1 MTEISAQ
8 DKPRLLQ
15 RFPQVE
21 LSYETIPHTKV
32 SPDYNICMGI
42 PIGTK
47 GYAWMTFQ
55 GTEDVCFL
63 LETNK
68 ERNITRIT
76 KYPLPSRSLLA
87 NGTLLY
93 GTIVGPAEFV
103 VEDLLYYEGIP
114 TKTQLLNERLGFLEK
129 FFEEYVGPVVRFHM
143 APMWPIEKLNLYD
156 AVYEV
161 PKNPKDSTVIK
172 DLKGPTV
179 IENPKDSTVI
189 KNPKDS
195 TVIKD
200 LKGPTVIENPK
211 DSTVIKNPKDSTV
224 IKNPKDSTVIKCM
237 KDTTVIKNPSDS
249 TPLDPKG
256 PIENN
261 SLGQFHHIQYR
272 CLSKTAPYLNVF
284 PTKKGFAS
292 TSSASVI
299 KDYLLPWRHAVISKP
314 QYRVSTVFLVRA
326 DIQFDIY
333 RLFAY
338 GGNKAEIY
346 YGVACIPN
354 YKTSVMM
361 NRLFRR
367 IHENESLDAA
377 EESEDEADFE
387 NVEPDKYV
395 DLAKELL
402 MEFRFHSKWK
412 KWVPVQV
419 VDKRQKVVHIS
430 SL

>member
-1 MTEISAQ
+1 MTEISTQ
-8 DKPRLLQ
+8 EKPRLLQ

-32 SPDYNICMGI
+32 SPDYNLCMGI
-42 PIGTK
+42 PVGTK
-47 GYAWMTFQ
+47 GYAWMTFH

-87 NGTLLY
+87 NGTLFY

-103 VEDLLYYEGIP
+103 IEDLLYYEGIP
-114 TKTQLLNERLGFLEK
+114 TKTQLFNERLWFIQK
-129 FFEEYVGPVVRFHM
+129 FFEEYTGPVVRFHM
-143 APMWPIEKLNLYD
+143 TPMWPIEKSNLYD
-156 AVYEV
+156 TVYEV
-161 PKNPKDSTVIK
+161 PKHLLGPTK
-172 DLKGPTV
+172 DL
-179 IENPKDSTVI
+179 E
-189 KNPKDS
+189 
-195 TVIKD
+195 
-200 LKGPTVIENPK
+200 L
-211 DSTVIKNPKDSTV
+211 
-224 IKNPKDSTVIKCM
+224 
-237 KDTTVIKNPSDS
+237 PS
-249 TPLDPKG
+249 
-256 PIENN
+256 
-261 SLGQFHHIQYR
+261 FHHIQYR
-272 CLSKTAPYLNVF
+272 CLEKTAPYLNVF
-284 PTKKGFAS
+284 PTKKGFS
-292 TSSASVI
+292 STTSSTSVI
-299 KDYLLPWRHAVISKP
+299 KDYLLPWRNAVFSKP
-314 QYRVSTVFLVRA
+314 QYRIPTVFLVRA

-338 GGNKAEIY
+338 GVNKAEIY

-367 IHENESLDAA
+367 IPENECLDAA

-402 MEFRFHSKWK
+402 MEFKFHSKWK
-412 KWVPVQV
+412 KWVPVRV

-430 SL
+430 QL

>member
-1 MTEISAQ
+1 MTEISVQ
-8 DKPRLLQ
+8 DRVRLLQ
-15 RFPQVE
+15 RFPKVE

-32 SPDYNICMGI
+32 SPDYNVCMGI
-42 PIGTK
+42 PVGTK
-47 GYAWMTFQ
+47 GYAWMTFH

-63 LETNK
+63 IETNK

-76 KYPLPSRSLLA
+76 KYPLPSRSRLA

-103 VEDLLYYEGIP
+103 VEDLLYYQGIP
-114 TKTQLLNERLGFLEK
+114 TKTQLLNERLGFLQR
-129 FFEEYVGPVVRFHM
+129 FFEEYVGPFVRFHM
-143 APMWPIEKLNLYD
+143 APMWPIERSNSYD
-156 AVYEV
+156 AIYEV
-161 PKNPKDSTVIK
+161 PKNPLDSTVNK
-172 DLKGPTV
+172 
-179 IENPKDSTVI
+179 
-189 KNPKDS
+189 
-195 TVIKD
+195 
-200 LKGPTVIENPK
+200 
-211 DSTVIKNPKDSTV
+211 
-224 IKNPKDSTVIKCM
+224 
-237 KDTTVIKNPSDS
+237 
-249 TPLDPKG
+249 DPKG

-261 SLGQFHHIQYR
+261 PLGQFHHIQYR
-272 CLSKTAPYLNVF
+272 CLEKTAPYLNVF
-284 PTKKGFAS
+284 PTKKGFAAPAA
-292 TSSASVI
+292 ASVI
-299 KDYLLPWRHAVISKP
+299 KDYLLPWRHATFSKP
-314 QYRVSTVFLVRA
+314 QYRILTVFLVRA

-338 GGNKAEIY
+338 GGNKAEVY

-367 IHENESLDAA
+367 IPENECLDAA

-412 KWVPVQV
+412 KWVPVRV

-430 SL
+430 QL

>member
-1 MTEISAQ
+1 MTEINIQ
-8 DKPRLLQ
+8 DRVRLLQ
-15 RFPQVE
+15 RFPKVE

-32 SPDYNICMGI
+32 SPDYNVCMGI

-47 GYAWMTFQ
+47 GYAWMTFY

-76 KYPLPSRSLLA
+76 KYPIPSRSVLA

-103 VEDLLYYEGIP
+103 IEDLLYYQGVP
-114 TKTQLLNERLGFLEK
+114 TKTQLLNERLGFLQR
-129 FFEEYVGPVVRFHM
+129 FFEEYVGPIVRFHM
-143 APMWPIEKLNLYD
+143 APMWTIEKSTLYD
-156 AVYEV
+156 ALYEV
-161 PKNPKDSTVIK
+161 PKNPSDKDPKGPTDKGK
-172 DLKGPTV
+172 DPKGPTDKGKDPKGPTV
-179 IENPKDSTVI
+179 NNP
-189 KNPKDS
+189 
-195 TVIKD
+195 
-200 LKGPTVIENPK
+200 
-211 DSTVIKNPKDSTV
+211 
-224 IKNPKDSTVIKCM
+224 
-237 KDTTVIKNPSDS
+237 
-249 TPLDPKG
+249 
-256 PIENN
+256 
-261 SLGQFHHIQYR
+261 LGQFHHIQYR
-272 CLSKTAPYLNVF
+272 CLEKTAPYLNVF
-284 PTKKGFAS
+284 PTKKGFAAPAAS
-292 TSSASVI
+292 SVI
-299 KDYLLPWRHAVISKP
+299 KDYLLPWRHSVFSKP
-314 QYRVSTVFLVRA
+314 QYRTSTVFLVRA

-338 GGNKAEIY
+338 GGNKAEVY

-367 IHENESLDAA
+367 IPENECLDAA
-377 EESEDEADFE
+377 EESESEEDFE

-412 KWVPVQV
+412 KWVPVRV

-430 SL
+430 QL

>member
-42 PIGTK
+42 PVGTK

-143 APMWPIEKLNLYD
+143 APMWPIDKPNLYD

-161 PKNPKDSTVIK
+161 S
-172 DLKGPTV
+172 
-179 IENPKDSTVI
+179 
-189 KNPKDS
+189 
-195 TVIKD
+195 
-200 LKGPTVIENPK
+200 
-211 DSTVIKNPKDSTV
+211 
-224 IKNPKDSTVIKCM
+224 KCLS
-237 KDTTVIKNPSDS
+237 DTTVNKCLSDT

-256 PIENN
+256 PTENN

-272 CLSKTAPYLNVF
+272 CLAKTAPYLNVF

-292 TSSASVI
+292 TIVI

-367 IHENESLDAA
+367 IPENESLDAA

-412 KWVPVQV
+412 KWVPGCV

-430 SL
+430 QL

>member
-1 MTEISAQ
+1 MTEISIQ

-15 RFPQVE
+15 RFPKVE

-32 SPDYNICMGI
+32 SPDYNLCMGI
-42 PIGTK
+42 PVGTK
-47 GYAWMTFQ
+47 GYAWMTFH

-68 ERNITRIT
+68 EKNITRII
-76 KYPLPSRSLLA
+76 KYPLPSRSRLA
-87 NGTLLY
+87 NGTLFY

-114 TKTQLLNERLGFLEK
+114 TKTQLLNERLGFLAR
-129 FFEEYVGPVVRFHM
+129 FFEEYTGPVVRFHM
-143 APMWPIEKLNLYD
+143 APLWAIDKSTLYD

-161 PKNPKDSTVIK
+161 PKNPMDSTVKGATDK
-172 DLKGPTV
+172 DPKGPTDKGPKGPTDKDPKGPTDKDPKGPTDKGPTV
-179 IENPKDSTVI
+179 NDNHP
-189 KNPKDS
+189 
-195 TVIKD
+195 
-200 LKGPTVIENPK
+200 
-211 DSTVIKNPKDSTV
+211 
-224 IKNPKDSTVIKCM
+224 
-237 KDTTVIKNPSDS
+237 
-249 TPLDPKG
+249 
-256 PIENN
+256 
-261 SLGQFHHIQYR
+261 LGQFHHIQYR
-272 CLSKTAPYLNVF
+272 CLAKTAPYLNVF

-292 TSSASVI
+292 SITTVVI
-299 KDYLLPWRHAVISKP
+299 KDYLLPWRHANPSKP
-314 QYRVSTVFLVRA
+314 QYRLPTVFLVRA

-338 GGNKAEIY
+338 GGNKSEVY

-367 IHENESLDAA
+367 IPENECLDAA

-412 KWVPVQV
+412 KWVPGRV

-430 SL
+430 QL

>member
-1 MTEISAQ
+1 M
-8 DKPRLLQ
+8 
-15 RFPQVE
+15 
-21 LSYETIPHTKV
+21 
-32 SPDYNICMGI
+32 
-42 PIGTK
+42 
-47 GYAWMTFQ
+47 
-55 GTEDVCFL
+55 
-63 LETNK
+63 
-68 ERNITRIT
+68 
-76 KYPLPSRSLLA
+76 
-87 NGTLLY
+87 
-93 GTIVGPAEFV
+93 
-103 VEDLLYYEGIP
+103 EDLLYYEGIP

-143 APMWPIEKLNLYD
+143 APMWPIDKPNLYD

-161 PKNPKDSTVIK
+161 S
-172 DLKGPTV
+172 
-179 IENPKDSTVI
+179 
-189 KNPKDS
+189 
-195 TVIKD
+195 
-200 LKGPTVIENPK
+200 
-211 DSTVIKNPKDSTV
+211 
-224 IKNPKDSTVIKCM
+224 KCLS
-237 KDTTVIKNPSDS
+237 DT

-256 PIENN
+256 PTENN

-272 CLSKTAPYLNVF
+272 CLAKTAPYLNVF

-292 TSSASVI
+292 AVVI

-354 YKTSVMM
+354 YNTSVMM

-367 IHENESLDAA
+367 IPENESLDAA

-412 KWVPVQV
+412 KWVPGRV

-430 SL
+430 QL

>member
-1 MTEISAQ
+1 MTEISVQ

-42 PIGTK
+42 PVGTK

-143 APMWPIEKLNLYD
+143 APMWPIDKPNLYD

-161 PKNPKDSTVIK
+161 S
-172 DLKGPTV
+172 
-179 IENPKDSTVI
+179 
-189 KNPKDS
+189 
-195 TVIKD
+195 
-200 LKGPTVIENPK
+200 
-211 DSTVIKNPKDSTV
+211 
-224 IKNPKDSTVIKCM
+224 KCLS
-237 KDTTVIKNPSDS
+237 DTTVNKCLSDTTVNKCLS
-249 TPLDPKG
+249 DTTVNKCLSDTTPLDPKG
-256 PIENN
+256 PTENN

-272 CLSKTAPYLNVF
+272 CLAKTAPYLNVF

-367 IHENESLDAA
+367 IPENESLDAA

-412 KWVPVQV
+412 KWVPGRV

-430 SL
+430 QL

>member
-42 PIGTK
+42 PVGTK

-156 AVYEV
+156 AIYEV
-161 PKNPKDSTVIK
+161 PK

-179 IENPKDSTVI
+179 IK
-189 KNPKDS
+189 
-195 TVIKD
+195 
-200 LKGPTVIENPK
+200 NPK

-224 IKNPKDSTVIKCM
+224 IKNPKDSTVIKNP
-237 KDTTVIKNPSDS
+237 KDSTATE

-272 CLSKTAPYLNVF
+272 CLAKTAPYLNVF

-292 TSSASVI
+292 AVVI

-354 YKTSVMM
+354 YMTSVMM

-367 IHENESLDAA
+367 IPENESLDAA

-419 VDKRQKVVHIS
+419 VDKRQKVVHIT

>member
-1 MTEISAQ
+1 MTEILAQ
-8 DKPRLLQ
+8 ERIRLLQ
-15 RFPQVE
+15 RFPKVE

-32 SPDYNICMGI
+32 SPDYNVCIGI
-42 PIGTK
+42 PVGTK
-47 GYAWMTFQ
+47 GYAWMTFH

-103 VEDLLYYEGIP
+103 VEDILYYQGIP
-114 TKTQLLNERLGFLEK
+114 SKTQLLNERLGFLQR

-143 APMWPIEKLNLYD
+143 APMWPIEKSTLYD
-156 AVYEV
+156 AIYEV
-161 PKNPKDSTVIK
+161 PKCLLDTTVSNNPLDKAPVGPTDKAPVGPK
-172 DLKGPTV
+172 APKGPTDKAPV
-179 IENPKDSTVI
+179 GPKA
-189 KNPKDS
+189 P
-195 TVIKD
+195 
-200 LKGPTVIENPK
+200 KGPT
-211 DSTVIKNPKDSTV
+211 
-224 IKNPKDSTVIKCM
+224 
-237 KDTTVIKNPSDS
+237 
-249 TPLDPKG
+249 DPKG
-256 PIENN
+256 LIEP
-261 SLGQFHHIQYR
+261 LGQFHHIQYR
-272 CLSKTAPYLNVF
+272 CLEKIAPYLNVF

-292 TSSASVI
+292 ATSAVVI
-299 KDYLLPWRHAVISKP
+299 KDYLLPWRHAVFSKP
-314 QYRVSTVFLVRA
+314 QYRLATVFVVRA

-338 GGNKAEIY
+338 GGNKSEIY
-346 YGVACIPN
+346 YGVACILN

-367 IHENESLDAA
+367 IPENERLDAA

-387 NVEPDKYV
+387 NVDPDKYV
-395 DLAKELL
+395 DLVKELM
-402 MEFRFHSKWK
+402 MEFRFHLKWK
-412 KWVPVQV
+412 KWVPVRV

-430 SL
+430 QL

>member
-143 APMWPIEKLNLYD
+143 APMWPIDKPNLYD

-161 PKNPKDSTVIK
+161 PKDLKGPTVNKNPKDSTVNK
-172 DLKGPTV
+172 DLKGP
-179 IENPKDSTVI
+179 TVI

-195 TVIKD
+195 TAI
-200 LKGPTVIENPK
+200 
-211 DSTVIKNPKDSTV
+211 
-224 IKNPKDSTVIKCM
+224 
-237 KDTTVIKNPSDS
+237 
-249 TPLDPKG
+249 PLDPSG

-272 CLSKTAPYLNVF
+272 CLAKTAPYLNVF

-292 TSSASVI
+292 TIVI

-367 IHENESLDAA
+367 IPENESLDAA

>member
-1 MTEISAQ
+1 MTEISVQ
-8 DKPRLLQ
+8 DRVRILQ
-15 RFPQVE
+15 RFPKVE

-32 SPDYNICMGI
+32 SPDYNLCMGI
-42 PIGTK
+42 PVGTK
-47 GYAWMTFQ
+47 GYAWMTFH

-76 KYPLPSRSLLA
+76 KYPIPSRSRLA

-103 VEDLLYYEGIP
+103 VEDLLYYQGIP
-114 TKTQLLNERLGFLEK
+114 TKTQLLNERLGFLQR

-143 APMWPIEKLNLYD
+143 APMWPIEKTILYD

-161 PKNPKDSTVIK
+161 PKDPKGPTDK
-172 DLKGPTV
+172 DPKGPTDKDPKGPTDKDPKGPTV
-179 IENPKDSTVI
+179 NK
-189 KNPKDS
+189 
-195 TVIKD
+195 
-200 LKGPTVIENPK
+200 
-211 DSTVIKNPKDSTV
+211 
-224 IKNPKDSTVIKCM
+224 
-237 KDTTVIKNPSDS
+237 
-249 TPLDPKG
+249 DPKG
-256 PIENN
+256 PTENN
-261 SLGQFHHIQYR
+261 PLGQFHHIQYR
-272 CLSKTAPYLNVF
+272 CLEKTAPYLNVF
-284 PTKKGFAS
+284 PTKKGFAAPAA
-292 TSSASVI
+292 ASVI
-299 KDYLLPWRHAVISKP
+299 KDYLLPWRHANPSKP
-314 QYRVSTVFLVRA
+314 QYRLLTVFLVRA

-338 GGNKAEIY
+338 GGNKAEVY

-367 IHENESLDAA
+367 IPENECLDAA

-412 KWVPVQV
+412 KWVPVRV

-430 SL
+430 QL

>member
-1 MTEISAQ
+1 MGLGVAGGRPGGKAPGKIDIKPTSEDTGSNMTEISIQ
-8 DKPRLLQ
+8 DRVRLLQ
-15 RFPQVE
+15 RFPKVE

-32 SPDYNICMGI
+32 SPDYNLCMGI
-42 PIGTK
+42 PVGTK
-47 GYAWMTFQ
+47 GYAWMTFH

-68 ERNITRIT
+68 EKNITRII

-87 NGTLLY
+87 NGTLFY

-114 TKTQLLNERLGFLEK
+114 TKTQLLNERLGFLAR

-143 APMWPIEKLNLYD
+143 APLWAIEKSTLYD

-161 PKNPKDSTVIK
+161 PKDPKGATDT
-172 DLKGPTV
+172 
-179 IENPKDSTVI
+179 
-189 KNPKDS
+189 
-195 TVIKD
+195 
-200 LKGPTVIENPK
+200 
-211 DSTVIKNPKDSTV
+211 
-224 IKNPKDSTVIKCM
+224 KCLL
-237 KDTTVIKNPSDS
+237 DTTVPKNPMD
-249 TPLDPKG
+249 KG
-256 PIENN
+256 PAVKDHHP
-261 SLGQFHHIQYR
+261 LGQFHHIQYR
-272 CLSKTAPYLNVF
+272 CLAKTAPYLNVF

-292 TSSASVI
+292 SIPTVVI
-299 KDYLLPWRHAVISKP
+299 KDYLLPWRHANPSKP
-314 QYRVSTVFLVRA
+314 QYRLPTVFLVRA

-338 GGNKAEIY
+338 GGNKAEVY

-367 IHENESLDAA
+367 IPENECLDAA

-395 DLAKELL
+395 DLAKELS
-402 MEFRFHSKWK
+402 MEFRFHLKWK
-412 KWVPVQV
+412 KWVPGRV
-419 VDKRQKVVHIS
+419 VDPRQKVVHIGQ
-430 SL
+430 L

>member
-1 MTEISAQ
+1 MAEISPQ

-15 RFPQVE
+15 RFPKVE

-32 SPDYNICMGI
+32 SPDYNVCMGI
-42 PIGTK
+42 PSGTK
-47 GYAWMTFQ
+47 GYAWMTFH
-55 GTEDVCFL
+55 GTEDCCFL

-76 KYPLPSRSLLA
+76 KYPIPSRSLLA
-87 NGTLLY
+87 NGTLFY

-103 VEDLLYYEGIP
+103 VEDILYYQGIP
-114 TKTQLLNERLGFLEK
+114 SKTQLLNERLGFLQR

-143 APMWPIEKLNLYD
+143 APMWPIEKSTLYD
-156 AVYEV
+156 AVYDV
-161 PKNPKDSTVIK
+161 PKNPLDSTVA
-172 DLKGPTV
+172 
-179 IENPKDSTVI
+179 
-189 KNPKDS
+189 
-195 TVIKD
+195 
-200 LKGPTVIENPK
+200 
-211 DSTVIKNPKDSTV
+211 
-224 IKNPKDSTVIKCM
+224 KCLSGM
-237 KDTTVIKNPSDS
+237 TDK
-249 TPLDPKG
+249 DPKG

-261 SLGQFHHIQYR
+261 PLDSTAKDPTVNNPLGQFHHIQYR
-272 CLSKTAPYLNVF
+272 CLQKIAPYLNVF

-292 TSSASVI
+292 ATSAVVI
-299 KDYLLPWRHAVISKP
+299 KDYLLPWRHAVFSKP
-314 QYRVSTVFLVRA
+314 QYRSPTVFLVRA

-338 GGNKAEIY
+338 GGNKTEVY

-367 IHENESLDAA
+367 IPENECLDAA

-395 DLAKELL
+395 DLAKELM

-412 KWVPVQV
+412 KWVPGRV

-430 SL
+430 QL

>member
-1 MTEISAQ
+1 MTEINIQ
-8 DKPRLLQ
+8 DRVRLLQ
-15 RFPQVE
+15 RFPKVE

-32 SPDYNICMGI
+32 SPDYNVCMGI

-47 GYAWMTFQ
+47 GYAWMTFY

-76 KYPLPSRSLLA
+76 KYPIPSRSVLA

-103 VEDLLYYEGIP
+103 IEDLLYYQGIP
-114 TKTQLLNERLGFLEK
+114 TKTQLLNERLGFLQR

-143 APMWPIEKLNLYD
+143 APMWTIEKSTLYD
-156 AVYEV
+156 ALYEV
-161 PKNPKDSTVIK
+161 PKNPLDSTV
-172 DLKGPTV
+172 D
-179 IENPKDSTVI
+179 
-189 KNPKDS
+189 KNP
-195 TVIKD
+195 
-200 LKGPTVIENPK
+200 
-211 DSTVIKNPKDSTV
+211 
-224 IKNPKDSTVIKCM
+224 
-237 KDTTVIKNPSDS
+237 
-249 TPLDPKG
+249 
-256 PIENN
+256 
-261 SLGQFHHIQYR
+261 LGQFHHIQYR
-272 CLSKTAPYLNVF
+272 CLEKTAPYLNVF
-284 PTKKGFAS
+284 PTKKGFAAP
-292 TSSASVI
+292 SASSVI
-299 KDYLLPWRHAVISKP
+299 KDYLLPWRHSVFSKP
-314 QYRVSTVFLVRA
+314 QYRTSTVFLVRA

-338 GGNKAEIY
+338 GGNKAEVY

-367 IHENESLDAA
+367 IPENECLDAA
-377 EESEDEADFE
+377 EESESEEDFE

-412 KWVPVQV
+412 KWVPVRV

-430 SL
+430 QL

>member
-1 MTEISAQ
+1 MTEISVQ

-15 RFPQVE
+15 RFPQIE

-32 SPDYNICMGI
+32 SPDYNLCMGI
-42 PIGTK
+42 PVGTK
-47 GYAWMTFQ
+47 GYAWMTFH

-87 NGTLLY
+87 NGTLFY

-114 TKTQLLNERLGFLEK
+114 TKTQLFNERLWFLQK

-143 APMWPIEKLNLYD
+143 APMWPIEKSTLYD
-156 AVYEV
+156 AIYEV
-161 PKNPKDSTVIK
+161 PNS
-172 DLKGPTV
+172 GPT
-179 IENPKDSTVI
+179 IHDK
-189 KNPKDS
+189 
-195 TVIKD
+195 
-200 LKGPTVIENPK
+200 
-211 DSTVIKNPKDSTV
+211 
-224 IKNPKDSTVIKCM
+224 
-237 KDTTVIKNPSDS
+237 
-249 TPLDPKG
+249 TPLG
-256 PIENN
+256 P
-261 SLGQFHHIQYR
+261 FHHIQYR
-272 CLSKTAPYLNVF
+272 CLEKTAPYLNVF
-284 PTKKGFAS
+284 PTKKGFATVAPS
-292 TSSASVI
+292 TSVI
-299 KDYLLPWRHAVISKP
+299 KDYLLPWRHAVFSKH
-314 QYRVSTVFLVRA
+314 QYRMPTVFLVRA

-338 GGNKAEIY
+338 GGNKAEVY

-367 IHENESLDAA
+367 IPENECLDAA

-402 MEFRFHSKWK
+402 MELKFHSKWK
-412 KWVPVQV
+412 KWVPVRV

-430 SL
+430 QL

>member
-15 RFPQVE
+15 RFPQIE

-32 SPDYNICMGI
+32 SPDYNLCMGI
-42 PIGTK
+42 PVGTK
-47 GYAWMTFQ
+47 GYAWMTFH

-87 NGTLLY
+87 NGTLFY

-114 TKTQLLNERLGFLEK
+114 TKTQLFNERLWFLQK

-143 APMWPIEKLNLYD
+143 APMWPIEKAILYD
-156 AVYEV
+156 AIYEV
-161 PKNPKDSTVIK
+161 PKNLFESS
-172 DLKGPTV
+172 GP
-179 IENPKDSTVI
+179 
-189 KNPKDS
+189 
-195 TVIKD
+195 
-200 LKGPTVIENPK
+200 GP
-211 DSTVIKNPKDSTV
+211 
-224 IKNPKDSTVIKCM
+224 
-237 KDTTVIKNPSDS
+237 
-249 TPLDPKG
+249 
-256 PIENN
+256 
-261 SLGQFHHIQYR
+261 FHHIQYR
-272 CLSKTAPYLNVF
+272 CLEKTAPYLNVF

-292 TSSASVI
+292 TTPATSVI
-299 KDYLLPWRHAVISKP
+299 KDYLLPWRHAVFSKP
-314 QYRVSTVFLVRA
+314 QYRMLAVFLVRA

-338 GGNKAEIY
+338 GGNKAEVY

-367 IHENESLDAA
+367 IPENECLDAA

-395 DLAKELL
+395 DLAKEVL

-412 KWVPVQV
+412 KWVPVRV